1 MGVTG
6 THGLTS
12 TGKHGLQPD
21 ACRTNDLFLKG
32 YGSYENDHLPCLM
45 CVCVCVCVCFQNV
58 VPETVQS
65 VYRKRA
71 GLLILRAPVVRTRQ
85 QPTPTEAAIPLHMG
99 AIPLH
104 MGAIPLHMA
113 AAAGQRPTTPEQ
125 DTGQRPRTPTDASD
139 GRNGPD
145 DPSEDRAPITVKG
158 RGEKP
163 RTVTGIE
170 AEAGTDAPV
179 QRSEEEEE
187 EEEEEGGSRERPVK
201 ADAAMSPQ
209 QKAGDASFPKAES
222 DTATPETPG
231 ARSSGRQDTSTSPRE
246 ETAAASTTSSSS
258 GKRPESAEDKTTQT
272 AEAVASSK
280 ETNSDFVLRE
290 IAGDCKR

>member
-1 MGVTG
+1 
-6 THGLTS
+6 
-12 TGKHGLQPD
+12 
-21 ACRTNDLFLKG
+21 
-32 YGSYENDHLPCLM
+32 M
-45 CVCVCVCVCFQNV
+45 CVCVCIYIYTCVCFQNV

-139 GRNGPD
+139 GRSGPD
-145 DPSEDRAPITVKG
+145 DPSEVRAPITVKG
-158 RGEKP
+158 GGEKP

-170 AEAGTDAPV
+170 AAAGTDAPV

-187 EEEEEGGSRERPVK
+187 EEEGSSRERPVK

-209 QKAGDASFPKAES
+209 QKAGDASFAKAKS

-258 GKRPESAEDKTTQT
+258 GKWPESAEDKTTQT
-272 AEAVASSK
+272 AEAAASSK

>member
-1 MGVTG
+1 
-6 THGLTS
+6 
-12 TGKHGLQPD
+12 
-21 ACRTNDLFLKG
+21 
-32 YGSYENDHLPCLM
+32 M
-45 CVCVCVCVCFQNV
+45 CVCVYTCVCFQNV

-104 MGAIPLHMA
+104 MGAIPLHMGAIPLHMA

-139 GRNGPD
+139 GRSGPD

-158 RGEKP
+158 GGEKP

-179 QRSEEEEE
+179 QRS

-209 QKAGDASFPKAES
+209 QKAGDASFAKAES

-246 ETAAASTTSSSS
+246 ETVAASTTSSSS

-272 AEAVASSK
+272 AEATASSK